1 MTRDIRSLVEVSLL
15 SPLQGE
21 SNTMAYSIYSSKLHC
36 CDHSLLV
43 KKCASPRVRRIS
55 MSLRRNFDE
64 STMKLRRRRFVLCYV
79 AAESKF
85 YIHMT
90 SQDDESSIK
99 LLRLSDESTASLRRN
114 YDVVDSSCAHS
125 DGILAQNLI
134 S

>member
-64 STMKLRRRRFVLCYV
+64 STMKLRRRRFVV
-79 AAESKF
+79 
-85 YIHMT
+85 M
-90 SQDDESSIK
+90 
-99 LLRLSDESTASLRRN
+99 LRRSRVEILHP
-114 YDVVDSSCAHS
+114 YDVSGRRIFDKTATS
-125 DGILAQNLI
+125 
-134 S
+134 